1 MHVTGL
7 YAAFAVLLVLLLAA
21 RVSLARRRTGVGI
34 GAGGDA
40 ELGRRIRAHGNAVES
55 LPLALLLLLLLDL
68 GQTPTLWLHV
78 FGVVLLVGRVL
89 HAFGLSRT
97 AGLSFGRFV
106 GTALTWGVMITMA
119 VLLLLKA
126 AAYA

>member
-34 GAGGDA
+34 SAGGDA

>member
-7 YAAFAVLLVLLLAA
+7 YATFAVLLVLLLAA